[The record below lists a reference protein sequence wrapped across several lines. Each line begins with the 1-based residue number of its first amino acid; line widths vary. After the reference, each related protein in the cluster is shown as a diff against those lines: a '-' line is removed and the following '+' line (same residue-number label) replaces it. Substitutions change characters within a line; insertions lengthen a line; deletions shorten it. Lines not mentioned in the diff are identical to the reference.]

1 MSGVTDRRET
11 RLNLS
16 AIRVNRGLSLHDI
29 AEQTKIGTRYLEAI
43 ETERFEWL
51 PGLVYSTSYIRQYA
65 KAIDYDPEA
74 ILTLYE
80 EMIGAP
86 DTRDQRDETSIGRRC
101 WSAITAGSCEW
112 LLLQYAEID
121 RKYRVDGPSKRA
133 Q

>member
-1 MSGVTDRRET
+1 MKQSGNRSSTGEAVGRSFNRSPHCGRRVKVWIGNCVMSGVTDRRET

-16 AIRVNRGLSLHDI
+16 AIRANRGLSLHEI

-43 ETERFEWL
+43 EAERFEWL

-74 ILTLYE
+74 ILTLYD

-86 DTRDQRDETSIGRRC
+86 DTRDQRDE
-101 WSAITAGSCEW
+101 
-112 LLLQYAEID
+112 
-121 RKYRVDGPSKRA
+121 
-133 Q
+133 